1 MRSITTSRPTSKDF
15 MELIKKALSFR
26 MLCLLLLGYSA
37 GLPLLL
43 IGGTLQAWMTDSQV
57 DLGTIGMVS
66 LIGLPYTIKF
76 VWSPFLDRFKL
87 PFLSRRK
94 GWMLLFQACLVVS
107 IFSLSLINPKEHLSI
122 VAIVAL
128 MIAFFSASQD
138 IVLDAYRREILPDE
152 ELGFGSSV
160 YVTGYRLAMLVASS
174 GALILADQI
183 PWNDVYKWMAVFMA
197 PAILF
202 TIISPKE
209 RGDISSPKNMKEAI
223 IGPLREFFTRP
234 GAITIILFILLF
246 KVGDLMAANLT
257 TTFFQQT
264 GYSKTDIGT
273 VAKGVGVI
281 ATIVGGLIGGV
292 IMLRLPMKLSLVI
305 FGILQAVSTLGFALL
320 ASLPVQWS
328 SLAAIIGFENFSAGM
343 GMAAYGAFMAA
354 LTDKRFTA
362 TQYALLSSI
371 MGITRVILP
380 APTGFIAGA
389 VGWESFF
396 VICTLAAVPGMLLLI
411 PVFRL
416 ENNSKEATS

>member
-1 MRSITTSRPTSKDF
+1 
-15 MELIKKALSFR
+15 MELIKKALSYR
-26 MLCLLLLGYSA
+26 MLCLLLLGYAA

-43 IGGTLQAWMTDSQV
+43 IGGTLQAWMTDSGV

-76 VWSPFLDRFKL
+76 LWSPFLDRFKL

-94 GWMLLFQACLVVS
+94 GWMVLFQATLVGS
-107 IFSLSLINPKEHLSI
+107 IFLLSLINPKEHLSM
-122 VAIVAL
+122 VAIVAI

-160 YVTGYRLAMLVASS
+160 YVTGYRLAMLVSSS
-174 GALILADQI
+174 GALILADHI

-209 RGDISSPKNMKEAI
+209 RGDIMAPKNMKEAI
-223 IGPLREFFTRP
+223 IGPLKEFFTRQ
-234 GAITIILFILLF
+234 GAIIIILFILLF

-257 TTFFQQT
+257 TTFFLQT

-281 ATIVGGLIGGV
+281 ATIVGGLIGGA
-292 IMLRLPMKLSLVI
+292 IMLRIPMKLSLVI

-328 SLAAIIGFENFSAGM
+328 NLALIIGFENFSAGM

-371 MGITRVILP
+371 MGITRVVLP
-380 APTGFIAGA
+380 APTGYIAEA
-389 VGWESFF
+389 TGWNGFF
-396 VICTLAAVPGMLLLI
+396 VICTLAALPGLLLLI

-416 ENNSKEATS
+416 ENNSKKAAA

>member
-1 MRSITTSRPTSKDF
+1 
-15 MELIKKALSFR
+15 METIKKALSYR
-26 MLCLLLLGYSA
+26 MLCLLLLGYAA

-76 VWSPFLDRFKL
+76 LWSPFLDRFKL

-94 GWMLLFQACLVVS
+94 GWMVFFQACLVGS
-107 IFSLSLINPKEHLSI
+107 IFLLSLINPKEHLSM

-128 MIAFFSASQD
+128 LIAFFSASQD

-174 GALILADQI
+174 GALILADHI
-183 PWNDVYKWMAVFMA
+183 PWNDVYKWMAFFMA

-209 RGDISSPKNMKEAI
+209 RGDIMAPKDMKEAI
-223 IGPLREFFTRP
+223 FGPLKEFFSRR
-234 GAITIILFILLF
+234 GAIIIILFILLF

-257 TTFFQQT
+257 TTFFLQT

-281 ATIVGGLIGGV
+281 STIVGGLIGGA
-292 IMLRLPMKLSLVI
+292 IMLRIPMKLSLVI
-305 FGILQAVSTLGFALL
+305 FGILQALSTLGFAVL
-320 ASLPVQWS
+320 SNLPVQWVN
-328 SLAAIIGFENFSAGM
+328 LALIIGFENFTAGM

-362 TQYALLSSI
+362 TQYALLTSI

-380 APTGFIAGA
+380 APTGYIAEA
-389 VGWESFF
+389 TGWNGFF
-396 VICTLAAVPGMLLLI
+396 VICTVAAIPGLLLLI

-416 ENNSKEATS
+416 EKPAQTAA

>member
-1 MRSITTSRPTSKDF
+1 MI
-15 MELIKKALSFR
+15 LLKKVFSYR
-26 MLCLLLLGYSA
+26 MLCLLLLGYAA

-43 IGGTLQAWMTDSQV
+43 IGSTLQAWMTDSGV

-76 VWSPFLDRFKL
+76 VWSPFLDRFRM

-94 GWMLLFQACLVVS
+94 GWMVFFQALLVMT
-107 IFSLSLINPKEHLSI
+107 IFSLSLVNPTEHLMTVGLLSM
-122 VAIVAL
+122 A
-128 MIAFFSASQD
+128 IAFFSASQD
-138 IVLDAYRREILPDE
+138 IALDAYRREILPDE

-160 YVTGYRLAMLVASS
+160 YVTGYRLGMLLAGA
-174 GALILADQI
+174 GALIIADHVPWSQVYQI
-183 PWNDVYKWMAVFMA
+183 MALSMA

-209 RGDISSPKNMKEAI
+209 RTDIEAPKNMKEAVL
-223 IGPLREFFTRP
+223 GPLKEFFTRP
-234 GAITIILFILLF
+234 GAIVIILFILLF

-257 TTFFQQT
+257 TPFILQA

-273 VAKGVGVI
+273 VAKGVGMF
-281 ATIVGGLIGGV
+281 ATIVGGLFGGAL
-292 IMLRLPMKLSLVI
+292 MLRIPMKPSLVI
-305 FGILQAVSTLGFALL
+305 FGLLQAASTLGFALL
-320 ASLPVQWS
+320 TSLPIAWG
-328 SLAAIIGFENFSAGM
+328 SLALIIGFENFSAGM

-362 TQYALLSSI
+362 TQYALLSSV

-380 APTGFIAGA
+380 APTGYLAGA
-389 VGWESFF
+389 VGWETFF
-396 VICTLAAVPGMLLLI
+396 IICTLAALPGMLLLI

-416 ENNSKEATS
+416 ARPTASEA

>member
-1 MRSITTSRPTSKDF
+1 
-15 MELIKKALSFR
+15 MEVLKKALSYR
-26 MLCLLLLGYSA
+26 MLCLLLLGYAA

-43 IGGTLQAWMTDSQV
+43 TGGTLQAWMSDEGV

-76 VWSPFLDRFKL
+76 LWSPFLDRFRM

-94 GWMLLFQACLVVS
+94 GWMVLFQALLMVS
-107 IFSLSLINPKEHLSI
+107 IFSLSLVNPREHLMTVGI
-122 VAIVAL
+122 IAVA
-128 MIAFFSASQD
+128 IAFFSASQD
-138 IVLDAYRREILPDE
+138 IALDAYRREILPDE

-160 YVTGYRLAMLVASS
+160 YVTGYRLGMLLAGA
-174 GALILADQI
+174 GALIMADHWKF
-183 PWNDVYKWMAVFMA
+183 PMTYKLMALCMA

-209 RGDISSPKNMKEAI
+209 RTDIKAPSNMKEAVV
-223 IGPLREFFTRP
+223 GPLKEFFTRP
-234 GAITIILFILLF
+234 GALTILLFILLF

-257 TTFFQQT
+257 TPFILQL
-264 GYSKTDIGT
+264 GYSKTDMGT
-273 VAKGVGVI
+273 VAKGVGMI
-281 ATIVGGLIGGV
+281 ATIIGGLFGGTV
-292 IMLRLPMKLSLVI
+292 MLRIPMKPSLVI
-305 FGILQAVSTLGFALL
+305 FGIFQAVSTLGFALL
-320 ASLPVQWS
+320 STLPVSWGN
-328 SLAAIIGFENFSAGM
+328 LAAVIGFENFSAGL

-380 APTGFIAGA
+380 APTGYIADA
-389 VGWESFF
+389 VGWNMFF

-411 PVFRL
+411 PVFKLSRP
-416 ENNSKEATS
+416 EAVKA

>member
-1 MRSITTSRPTSKDF
+1 
-15 MELIKKALSFR
+15 METIKKALSYR
-26 MLCLLLLGYSA
+26 MLCLLLLGYAA

-57 DLGTIGMVS
+57 DLGTIGLVS

-87 PFLSRRK
+87 PYLSRRK
-94 GWMLLFQACLVVS
+94 GWMVLFQACLVAS
-107 IFSLSLINPKEHLSI
+107 IFILSLINPKEHLLL

-128 MIAFFSASQD
+128 LIAFFSASQD
-138 IVLDAYRREILPDE
+138 IVLDAYRREILPDD

-174 GALILADQI
+174 GALILADLI
-183 PWNDVYKWMAVFMA
+183 PWNDVYKWMAFFMA

-202 TIISPKE
+202 TLISPKE
-209 RGDISSPKNMKEAI
+209 RGDISTPKDMREAI
-223 IGPLREFFTRP
+223 IGPLKEFFTRQ
-234 GAITIILFILLF
+234 GAIIIILFILLF

-257 TTFFQQT
+257 TTFFLQA
-264 GYSKTDIGT
+264 GYTKTDIGT

-281 ATIVGGLIGGV
+281 STIVGGLIGGA
-292 IMLRLPMKLSLVI
+292 IMLRIPMKLSLVI
-305 FGILQAVSTLGFALL
+305 FGILQAISTLGFALL
-320 ASLPVQWS
+320 STLPVQWS
-328 SLAAIIGFENFSAGM
+328 NLALIIGFENFTAGM

-362 TQYALLSSI
+362 TQYALLTSI

-380 APTGFIAGA
+380 APTGYIAEA
-389 VGWESFF
+389 TGWSGFF
-396 VICTLAAVPGMLLLI
+396 VICTLAALPGLLLLI

-416 ENNSKEATS
+416 EKPAQTAA

>member
-1 MRSITTSRPTSKDF
+1 MD
-15 MELIKKALSFR
+15 LIKKALSYR
-26 MLCLLLLGYSA
+26 MLCLLLLGYAA

-43 IGGTLQAWMTDSQV
+43 IGGTLQAWMTDVEV

-94 GWMLLFQACLVVS
+94 GWMVLFQAALVGS
-107 IFSLSLINPKEHLSI
+107 IFLLSLINPKEHLLL
-122 VAIVAL
+122 VAVVAL
-128 MIAFFSASQD
+128 FIAFFSASQD

-160 YVTGYRLAMLVASS
+160 YVMGYRLAMLVSSS
-174 GALILADQI
+174 GALILADHI

-202 TIISPKE
+202 TLISPKE
-209 RGDISSPKNMKEAI
+209 RGDISAPKNMKEAI
-223 IGPLREFFTRP
+223 IGPLKEFFTRP
-234 GAITIILFILLF
+234 GALVIILFILLF

-257 TTFFQQT
+257 TTFFLQT
-264 GYSKTDIGT
+264 GYTKTDIGT

-281 ATIVGGLIGGV
+281 ATIVGGLVGGA
-292 IMLRLPMKLSLVI
+292 IMLRVPMKLSLVV
-305 FGILQAVSTLGFALL
+305 FGILQAVSTLGFAVLS
-320 ASLPVQWS
+320 SLPVQWS
-328 SLAAIIGFENFSAGM
+328 NLALVIGFENFSAGM

-362 TQYALLSSI
+362 TQYALLSSV

-380 APTGFIAGA
+380 APTGYIAEA
-389 VGWESFF
+389 SGWNGFF
-396 VICTLAAVPGMLLLI
+396 VICTLAALPGLLLLI

-416 ENNSKEATS
+416 EKSAKKAAA